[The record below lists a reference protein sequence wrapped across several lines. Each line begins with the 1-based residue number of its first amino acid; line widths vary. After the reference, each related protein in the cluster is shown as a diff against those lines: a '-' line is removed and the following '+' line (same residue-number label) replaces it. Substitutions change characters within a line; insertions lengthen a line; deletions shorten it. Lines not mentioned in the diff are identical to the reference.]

1 MKHII
6 IFAAALLLG
15 ACNHNQPDGPV
26 SVEFQHTGCGRYQ
39 DTKAADDYMNPQ
51 LILEY
56 TDGGLLITR
65 TNAILN
71 CSLVNGI
78 TCDLSVQDGV
88 IRYHA
93 YVTDGGIMKC
103 LCPVER
109 MTALVSGLRENT
121 EYALEYVCDGVYRP
135 ITFYYAKGL
144 KATFDLSL
152 YLENQ

>member
-1 MKHII
+1 MGSRRLILL
-6 IFAAALLLG
+6 AAALLLS

-26 SVEFQHTGCGRYQ
+26 TVDFHHTGCGRNQ
-39 DTKAADDYMNPQ
+39 DTKAGYVTSQ

-65 TNAILN
+65 TNATLN

-78 TCDLSVQDGV
+78 TCDLNVQDGV

-93 YVTDGGIMKC
+93 YVTDGGTMKC

-109 MTALVSGLRENT
+109 MTALVSGLRENK
-121 EYALEYVCDGVYRP
+121 EYTLEYSCDNTYRP

-144 KATFDLSL
+144 KVTFDLSL
-152 YLENQ
+152 YLE

>member
-1 MKHII
+1 MGSRRLILL
-6 IFAAALLLG
+6 AAALLLG
-15 ACNHNQPDGPV
+15 ACNHQQPEAPV
-26 SVEFQHTGCGRYQ
+26 TVEFQHTGCGRNQ
-39 DTKAADDYMNPQ
+39 ETKADSYVTSQ

-65 TNAILN
+65 TNATLN

-78 TCDLSVQDGV
+78 TCDLNVQDGV

-93 YVTDGGIMKC
+93 YVTDGGTMKC

-109 MTALVSGLRENT
+109 MTALVSGLRENK
-121 EYALEYVCDGVYRP
+121 EYTLEYSCDNSYRP

-144 KATFDLSL
+144 KVTFDLSL
-152 YLENQ
+152 YLE